1 MMVARKIRR
10 QARDAVVAHHFH
22 GAAAPANPHRK
33 STKAHVLWEMGCRS
47 AELAVADLMRVGA

>member
-10 QARDAVVAHHFH
+10 QAREAVIAHHFH
-22 GAAAPANPHRK
+22 GADAPANPHRR
-33 STKAHVLWEMGCRS
+33 STKAYALWEMGCRG